1 MGFYNSG
8 VRSRGARWLM
18 VLAVFMIVP
27 VVATGGLLASNYK
40 HFGNLIKVIS
50 LVRTQYLH
58 PVNPT
63 QLVDGAIKG
72 IVGSLNDPYSVY
84 LEPKTFSQL
93 QEQIKGSFGGLG
105 ILVGVKEQYLT
116 VVRAY
121 KGTPAAG
128 AGIEAGDVIIKIDE
142 LDARGI
148 DLETAI
154 NLMRG
159 EVGSKITLTISRE
172 GVSEPLQFTLCREE
186 ISVPTVEGQRI
197 PDTNIGYVAI
207 SQFTER
213 TGDEMNE
220 TLARLQGEQ
229 LKGLILDL
237 RDNPGGE
244 LKAAVNVAEHFIPR
258 GPIVFIDYRFGRDQ
272 EFPSEGRTIQL
283 PLVVLI
289 NGGSASAAEIL
300 AGAVKDTGAGTLV
313 GAKTFGKGIV
323 QTVFPLDNGAGLKLT
338 TARYLTPNRND
349 IHEIGIEPD
358 IPVQSLEE
366 RSRDVQLDRA
376 LELMRQKTAG

>member
-1 MGFYNSG
+1 MAFLNSKA
-8 VRSRGARWLM
+8 GARCPNWFTI
-18 VLAVFMIVP
+18 LAVIAIVL
-27 VVATGGLLASNYK
+27 VVTAGGILASNYK
-40 HFGNLIKVIS
+40 HFGNLVKVIS

-58 PVNPT
+58 PVEPT
-63 QLVDGAIKG
+63 RLVDGAIKG
-72 IVGSLNDPYSVY
+72 IVDSLDDPYSVY

-105 ILVGVKEQYLT
+105 ILVGLKEDNLT
-116 VVRAY
+116 VVRVY
-121 KGTPAAG
+121 KGTPADAE
-128 AGIEAGDVIIKIDE
+128 GIEAGDVITGIDGC
-142 LDARGI
+142 DARGI

-159 EVGSKITLTISRE
+159 EVGSKIVLTIDRQGVTRE
-172 GVSEPLQFTLCREE
+172 FTLIRKE
-186 ISVPTVEGQRI
+186 ISVPTVEGQLL
-197 PDTNIGYVAI
+197 PDTGIGYIVI
-207 SQFTER
+207 SQFTGR
-213 TGDEMNE
+213 TGEEMNE
-220 TLARLQGEQ
+220 TLARLQKED

-244 LKAAVNVAEHFIPR
+244 LTAVVNVAKNFVPK
-258 GPIVFIDYRFGRDQ
+258 GPIVFIDYRIGRDQ
-272 EFPSEGRTIQL
+272 EFSSEGQTLQL

-313 GAKTFGKGIV
+313 GDKTFGKGIV
-323 QTVFPLDNGAGLKLT
+323 QTVYPLDNGAGLKLT

-358 IPVQSLEE
+358 IKVQPSSD
-366 RSRDVQLDRA
+366 RSRDSQLDRA
-376 LELMRQKTAG
+376 LELMKQRIAG

>member
-1 MGFYNSG
+1 MGYFNAG
-8 VRSRGARWLM
+8 ARSRGSRWFT
-18 VLAVFMIVP
+18 VLAVIAIVL
-27 VVATGGLLASNYK
+27 VVTAGGLLASNYQ

-58 PVNPT
+58 PVDST

-72 IVGSLNDPYSVY
+72 IVDSLNDPYSVY

-93 QEQIKGSFGGLG
+93 REQIKGSFGGLG
-105 ILVGVKEQYLT
+105 ILVGVKEEYLT
-116 VVRAY
+116 VVRVY
-121 KGTPAAG
+121 KETPAARE
-128 AGIEAGDVIIKIDE
+128 GIETGDVIIRINE
-142 LDARGI
+142 FDARGI

-159 EVGSKITLTISRE
+159 EVGSKVTLTIDRQ
-172 GVSEPLQFTLCREE
+172 GVTKDFTLVREE

-197 PDTNIGYVAI
+197 PGTDIGYLII

-213 TGDEMNE
+213 TGEEMDE
-220 TLARLQGEQ
+220 TLARLQNEP

-244 LKAAVNVAEHFIPR
+244 LTAAVNVAKNFIPK
-258 GPIVFIDYRFGRDQ
+258 GPIVYIDYRFGRDR
-272 EFPSEGRTIQL
+272 EFSSEGHTLQL

-289 NGGSASAAEIL
+289 NERSASAAEIL

-313 GAKTFGKGIV
+313 GAKTFGKGVV

-338 TARYLTPNRND
+338 TARYLTPDRND
-349 IHEIGIEPD
+349 IHQIGVEPD
-358 IPVQSLEE
+358 IPVESPAD
-366 RSRDVQLDRA
+366 RSRDSQLEQA
-376 LELMRQKTAG
+376 IEVMKQKTAG